1 MILTNY
7 NTRGDVRDGCE
18 LLLKPPVDFENLYAD
33 NTPVQYE
40 FVRPQD
46 PTSEFKIWQAARAT
60 AAAPIYF
67 KSFMHS
73 GIAYTDGAVHHN
85 CPAIVAD
92 SERRRIWDEVSDW
105 PADFF
110 LSLGTGLSAVRP
122 KSQPSSTATS
132 PHGLARQSSLSG
144 IRYGLR
150 LAFKIIDDQLNCE
163 KIWDEYFK
171 KATIQ
176 GDQRPEDRRRNM
188 RINVP
193 LPGERPALDA
203 VEEVKRIEAQSLA
216 KIQSDP
222 DIRAD
227 IHEAAHRLVASCFYF
242 EVSGITYGSKGSAGY
257 TCAVKDQPMLL
268 IHL

>member
-1 MILTNY
+1 MISLT
-7 NTRGDVRDGCE
+7 E
-18 LLLKPPVDFENLYAD
+18 A
-33 NTPVQYE
+33 PVQYE

-46 PTSEFKIWQAARAT
+46 PAAEISIWQAARAT

-67 KSFMHS
+67 KSFVHS

-105 PADFF
+105 PADFV
-110 LSLGTGLSAVRP
+110 LSLGTGLSRVRP
-122 KSQPSSTATS
+122 RIQTSSMAKGLEDDKSLQS
-132 PHGLARQSSLSG
+132 LASQSSLSG

-163 KIWDEYFK
+163 KIWREYFTE
-171 KATIQ
+171 ATTQ
-176 GDQRPEDRRRNM
+176 ADQRPEDRRRNM

-193 LPGERPALDA
+193 FHGERPPLDA
-203 VEEVKRIEAQSLA
+203 VDDVQAMEDHSLSM
-216 KIQSDP
+216 IQSDLS
-222 DIRAD
+222 IRAK

-242 EVSGITYGSKGSAGY
+242 EVSSTTYSSKGSAGY
-257 TCAVKDQPMLL
+257 TCTGKYRLGRWACSTFLVHSL
-268 IHL
+268 